1 VEDQPEFAEG
11 QSHPFVEWAA
21 AARSLV
27 ANRDDLAS
35 RVQIAAGRATRA
47 STVVAVVGEF
57 KQGKSALINS
67 LLSESVCP
75 IDDHAATAVVT
86 VISHAAEPVV
96 VTRRRDADGNAVV
109 ERVDP
114 GTRRQL
120 ITEFA
125 DDLTVASR
133 GGPTGAAVA
142 SSESDRSKS
151 DSVEA
156 HRRSIERVDIRVPN
170 PLLEDGLIVV
180 DTPGVGGL
188 RTAHATATRAFLPS
202 ADALVFVSDATSE
215 LTETEVR
222 FLADAVEACPTVLL
236 ALTKTDLFPQW
247 RRIADLNRGHLE
259 QAGIDAPIFPVSF
272 PLRVEAIRR
281 GDQALD
287 GESGY
292 PQLAHFLAATIV
304 PQVRSEAAGRAIGD
318 IERVLNSVAAV
329 DRTELA
335 ALDDPEAAR
344 AKLDDL
350 HAAKE
355 RLATLASGGA
365 RWRTVL
371 QDAVT
376 DLSQE
381 VTFRFRDQ
389 IRQALEA
396 MDTAVDDADDRD
408 SLETATEVMRDSVV
422 GAVQL
427 AFDEIEQGI
436 DEVAARVA
444 DVLGLDELSIGSPK
458 EIAAAAREANNAW
471 ADRGD
476 ADTDKSIAGDAMA
489 ILRGAQGG
497 ILMIAIMGGLLPA
510 AAATVVAAAP
520 FMVGAG
526 VLFGGKQILDLRS
539 QKQLR
544 AKQKLK
550 VTLRK
555 SVDEV
560 QFRVGADLGE
570 ALRLAQ
576 RYLRDELGERVEEIH
591 RTAAETAQRLE
602 TTLASDDAQRRQRRA
617 DLEAHLARFDSLLE
631 AAPPARGARA

>member
-1 VEDQPEFAEG
+1 VEEQSTISDG
-11 QSHPFVEWAA
+11 QKDPFVQWAA

-27 ANRDDLAS
+27 ADRDDLAS
-35 RVQIAAGRATRA
+35 RVQTAAGRATRT
-47 STVVAVVGEF
+47 STVIAVVGEF
-57 KQGKSALINS
+57 KQGKSALVNS

-75 IDDHAATAVVT
+75 IDDHIATAIIT
-86 VISHAAEPVV
+86 VISHAPEPMVV
-96 VTRRRDADGNAVV
+96 VRRRDADGRAVV

-114 GTRRQL
+114 GARRQL
-120 ITEFA
+120 ITETTEFTGDRTA
-125 DDLTVASR
+125 GSP
-133 GGPTGAAVA
+133 GGPPATVGTSSGA
-142 SSESDRSKS
+142 DRQ
-151 DSVEA
+151 
-156 HRRSIERVDIRVPN
+156 SIERVDIRVPN
-170 PLLEDGLIVV
+170 RLLEDGLIVV

-202 ADALVFVSDATSE
+202 ANALVFVSDATSE
-215 LTETEVR
+215 LTDTEVQ
-222 FLADAVEACPTVLL
+222 FLAEAVETCPTVVL

-259 QAGIDAPIFPVSF
+259 RAGIDAPIFPVSF

-281 GDQALD
+281 GDPTLD
-287 GESGY
+287 DESGY
-292 PQLAHFLAATIV
+292 PKLAAFLNATVV
-304 PQVRSEAAGRAIGD
+304 PQVRSGAMARAVDD
-318 IERVLNSVAAV
+318 IERVLDSVAAA

-344 AKLDDL
+344 SELTDL
-350 HAAKE
+350 RAAKE
-355 RLATLASGGA
+355 SFAALAAGSA

-371 QDAVT
+371 QDEVT

-381 VTFRFRDQ
+381 VTFRFRDAV
-389 IRQALEA
+389 RQALET
-396 MDTAVDDADDRD
+396 MDAAVDDADDQD
-408 SLETATEVMRDSVV
+408 ALAAATEAMRDSVV
-422 GAVQL
+422 DAVQQ

-436 DEVAARVA
+436 ESVSTQVA
-444 DVLGLDELSIGSPK
+444 DVLGLDELSIGSPE
-458 EIAAAAREANNAW
+458 EIAAAAREASAAW
-471 ADRGD
+471 AERGD
-476 ADTDKSIAGDAMA
+476 GDSDKSIAGDAMA

-539 QKQLR
+539 QKQQR

-591 RTAAETAQRLE
+591 RTTAETVQRIE
-602 TTLASDDAQRRQRRA
+602 TALTSDDAQRQQRRA
-617 DLEAHLARFDSLLE
+617 ALETRLARFDSLHE
-631 AAPPARGARA
+631 TAPTPLGALA

>member
-1 VEDQPEFAEG
+1 MEDQSTIPEGRSE
-11 QSHPFVEWAA
+11 PFVQWAA

-27 ANRDDLAS
+27 ADRDDLAS
-35 RVQIAAGRATRA
+35 HVQIAAGRATRA
-47 STVVAVVGEF
+47 TTVVAVVGEF

-75 IDDHAATAVVT
+75 IDDHIATAVVT
-86 VISHAAEPVV
+86 VISHASEPMVV
-96 VTRRRDADGNAVV
+96 VRRRDADGQAVV

-114 GTRRQL
+114 ATRRQL
-120 ITEFA
+120 ITEITDVGTA
-125 DDLTVASR
+125 GSPGDPPATVGMSS
-133 GGPTGAAVA
+133 AV
-142 SSESDRSKS
+142 DRQ
-151 DSVEA
+151 
-156 HRRSIERVDIRVPN
+156 SIERVDIRVPN
-170 PLLEDGLIVV
+170 RLLEDGLIVV

-215 LTETEVR
+215 LTDTEVQ
-222 FLADAVEACPTVLL
+222 FLADAVEACPTVVL

-247 RRIADLNRGHLE
+247 RRIADLNQGHLE
-259 QAGIDAPIFPVSF
+259 RAGIEAAIFPVSF

-281 GDQALD
+281 GDQALHD
-287 GESGY
+287 ESGY
-292 PQLAHFLAATIV
+292 PQLVDFLTTTVV
-304 PQVRSEAAGRAIGD
+304 PQVRSGAVARAIND
-318 IERVLNSVAAV
+318 IERVLDSEAAA

-335 ALDDPEAAR
+335 ALNNPEAAR
-344 AKLDDL
+344 SELDDL
-350 HAAKE
+350 RDAKE
-355 RLATLASGGA
+355 RLAALASGGA

-371 QDAVT
+371 QDEVT

-381 VTFRFRDQ
+381 VTFQFRDKV
-389 IRQALEA
+389 RQALDT
-396 MDTAVDDADDRD
+396 MDGAVDNADDKD
-408 SLETATEVMRDSVV
+408 ELAAATEAMRDSVV
-422 GAVQL
+422 DAVQQ

-436 DEVAARVA
+436 NDVSARVA
-444 DVLGLDELSIGSPK
+444 DVLGLDELSIGSPE
-458 EIAAAAREANNAW
+458 EIAAAARDASAAW
-471 ADRGD
+471 ADRD
-476 ADTDKSIAGDAMA
+476 AADTDKSVAGDAMA

-539 QKQLR
+539 QKQSR

-576 RYLRDELGERVEEIH
+576 RHLRDELGERVEEIH
-591 RTAAETAQRLE
+591 RTTAETVQRIE
-602 TTLASDDAQRRQRRA
+602 TALTSDDAQRQQRRA
-617 DLEAHLARFDSLLE
+617 ALEARLARFTTLRE
-631 AAPPARGARA
+631 TAPKLQGALA